1 MDKDSK
7 KAIDDKYG
15 VPDEVEEFAAKVADK
30 QDNPTLHELA
40 KEFPDKTYK
49 ELEKYKNADRQDEA
63 TQVPLTEAQRNLVDH
78 IEAGACIMGEM
89 RKDREEVDSSDTK
102 ALKSEVAALK
112 QQLFLNNEEAQR
124 SLKNLEIRLAES
136 LEVNESHQRLNGKLQ
151 TRLTELEEDH
161 QKLNAHLHGR
171 IYGDGKSGM

>member
-1 MDKDSK
+1 MDKESK
-7 KAIDDKYG
+7 KVIDDKYG

-112 QQLFLNNEEAQR
+112 QQLFVNNEEAQR

-161 QKLNAHLHGR
+161 KKLNAYLHGR
-171 IYGDGKSGM
+171 IYGDGKNE

>member
-7 KAIDDKYG
+7 KVIDDKYG

-49 ELEKYKNADRQDEA
+49 ELEKYKNADRHDE
-63 TQVPLTEAQRNLVDH
+63 TKQVPLTEAQRNLVDH

-161 QKLNAHLHGR
+161 KKLNAHLHGR
-171 IYGDGKSGM
+171 IYGDGKNE

>member
-1 MDKDSK
+1 MEYKSIMDKDSK
-7 KAIDDKYG
+7 KVIDDKYG

-49 ELEKYKNADRQDEA
+49 ELEKYRNEDRQ
-63 TQVPLTEAQRNLVDH
+63 Q
-78 IEAGACIMGEM
+78 EAGVCMMGEM

-161 QKLNAHLHGR
+161 KKLNAHLHGR
-171 IYGDGKSGM
+171 IYGDGKNE

>member
-1 MDKDSK
+1 MDKESK
-7 KAIDDKYG
+7 KVIDDKYG

-30 QDNPTLHELA
+30 QDNPTLHKLA

-151 TRLTELEEDH
+151 TRLTELEEDNK
-161 QKLNAHLHGR
+161 KLNTHLHGK
-171 IYGDGKSGM
+171 IYGDGKNE

>member
-1 MDKDSK
+1 MDKESK
-7 KAIDDKYG
+7 KVIDDKYG

-112 QQLFLNNEEAQR
+112 QQLFVNNEEAQR

-161 QKLNAHLHGR
+161 KKLNAHLHGR
-171 IYGDGKSGM
+171 IYGDGKNE

>member
-1 MDKDSK
+1 
-7 KAIDDKYG
+7 
-15 VPDEVEEFAAKVADK
+15 
-30 QDNPTLHELA
+30 
-40 KEFPDKTYK
+40 
-49 ELEKYKNADRQDEA
+49 
-63 TQVPLTEAQRNLVDH
+63 
-78 IEAGACIMGEM
+78 MGEM
-89 RKDREEVDSSDTK
+89 RKDREEVDSSATK

-161 QKLNAHLHGR
+161 KKLNAHLHGR
-171 IYGDGKSGM
+171 IYGDGKNE

>member
-7 KAIDDKYG
+7 KVIDDKYG

-49 ELEKYKNADRQDEA
+49 ELEKYRNEDRQ
-63 TQVPLTEAQRNLVDH
+63 Q
-78 IEAGACIMGEM
+78 EAGVCMMGEM

-161 QKLNAHLHGR
+161 KKLNAHLHGR
-171 IYGDGKSGM
+171 IYGDGKNE